1 MIYDNPVSFLL
12 NMKGI
17 FIAAI
22 FSLWTFMGSSQSP
35 DALERMADE
44 FVEKADWAQAFVYY
58 WEAYQKDSAQFELRF
73 KLAQSAMNCYE
84 DALAIR
90 LFQDV
95 YKSDQGKI
103 HPEAMYYLG
112 KLYQRAGNYA
122 MAEQTWKKFKK
133 KVAKVDGSITN
144 KEKLDQALKEVN
156 WAMMQ
161 TQDESIVIDRY
172 PWNSPKSEAQPYWR
186 GDSIVLQQWSGRAWN
201 TMLKLPLADSLV
213 TKNENWEGQKVLQI
227 KTCKGVT
234 IGVTNN
240 NEGKQQLV
248 QKSATGWNVIPM
260 LNTQQARSSMPH
272 LVELD
277 GILTL
282 FFASDRSGG
291 QGAWDIW
298 ISRWSEGW
306 QTPFPAGKE
315 INTLEDELLP
325 VYLKGQLYFS
335 SKGHQGF
342 GEMDL
347 FRIKGKPG
355 NWEIAENLGLPIN
368 SCKNDMGI
376 DMKEKQGEQEWIIA
390 SARENQGCCLDVW
403 HWKMKS
409 KMDSLE
415 VPDST
420 QIWIKTIE
428 QWLPIS
434 LYFHNDEPNPRSVE
448 STTQI
453 KYGDCFQSYLNQAPQ
468 YLKMLNN
475 PMEWESFEDQYLSVP
490 YGQLQK
496 AIPLMLKALQ
506 KGGVVTLQVRGF
518 ASPRAATDYNEKLTG
533 RRIAS
538 LVNEILSYQNGI
550 FKPYYNQQFFVE
562 SLPFGERK
570 SAKGVSDVLEDE
582 KGSIYSK
589 AAREERRIEIL
600 GIRCVSP

>member
-1 MIYDNPVSFLL
+1 VIYDNPVSFLL
-12 NMKGI
+12 NMRGT
-17 FIAAI
+17 FLAI
-22 FSLWTFMGSSQSP
+22 IISFWTFVAAAQSP
-35 DALERMADE
+35 DALEDVADE
-44 FVEKADWAQAFVYY
+44 YAEKADWAQAFVYY
-58 WEAYQKDSAQFELRF
+58 WEAFQKDSAQFERRF
-73 KLAQSAMNCYE
+73 KLAMSAMNCYE

-90 LFQDV
+90 LFQGV

-103 HPEAMYYLG
+103 HPESMYYLG
-112 KLYQRAGNYA
+112 KLYQRSGNYA

-133 KVAKVDGSITN
+133 KVGKVDESVTS
-144 KEKLDQALKEVN
+144 KERLDHALKEVN

-161 TQDESIVIDRY
+161 TKDDSIIMSRY
-172 PWNSPKSEAQPYWR
+172 PWNSSKSEAQAYWK
-186 GDSIVLQQWSGRAWN
+186 GDSIVLQQWNGLAWKN
-201 TMLKLPLADSLV
+201 KLKIPTVDSLISV
-213 TKNENWEGQKVLQI
+213 NESWEGRNILQV
-227 KTCKGVT
+227 KTVKGWT
-234 IGVTNN
+234 IGVATNAD
-240 NEGKQQLV
+240 GKQQLV
-248 QKSATGWNVIPM
+248 QKGENGWSLIPVLNV
-260 LNTQQARSSMPH
+260 NQARSTMPY

-277 GILTL
+277 GIMTL

-291 QGAWDIW
+291 QGGWDIW
-298 ISRWSEGW
+298 ISRWSDGW

-315 INTLEDELLP
+315 INTMEDELLP
-325 VYLKGQLYFS
+325 TYLEGHLYFS
-335 SKGHQGF
+335 SKGHMGF

-347 FRIKGKPG
+347 FRVKGKPG
-355 NWEIAENLGLPIN
+355 NWQVAENLGIPIN

-376 DMKEKQGEQEWIIA
+376 DMKNNQGETEWIIA
-390 SARENQGCCLDVW
+390 SARDNQGCCLDIW
-403 HWKMKS
+403 HWKMTSNK
-409 KMDSLE
+409 DSLE
-415 VPDST
+415 IPDST

-428 QWLPIS
+428 QWLPLS
-434 LYFHNDEPNPRSVE
+434 LYFHNDEPNPRSLE

-453 KYGDCFQSYLNQAPQ
+453 KYGECLQSYLNQAPQ
-468 YLKMLNN
+468 YNKMLNN

-496 AIPLMLKALQ
+496 ALPLMLNALQ

-538 LVNEILSYQNGI
+538 LINEILAYQNGV

-600 GIRCVSP
+600 GIHCVSP

>member
-1 MIYDNPVSFLL
+1 
-12 NMKGI
+12 
-17 FIAAI
+17 
-22 FSLWTFMGSSQSP
+22 
-35 DALERMADE
+35 
-44 FVEKADWAQAFVYY
+44 
-58 WEAYQKDSAQFELRF
+58 
-73 KLAQSAMNCYE
+73 
-84 DALAIR
+84 
-90 LFQDV
+90 
-95 YKSDQGKI
+95 
-103 HPEAMYYLG
+103 
-112 KLYQRAGNYA
+112 
-122 MAEQTWKKFKK
+122 
-133 KVAKVDGSITN
+133 
-144 KEKLDQALKEVN
+144 
-156 WAMMQ
+156 
-161 TQDESIVIDRY
+161 
-172 PWNSPKSEAQPYWR
+172 
-186 GDSIVLQQWSGRAWN
+186 
-201 TMLKLPLADSLV
+201 
-213 TKNENWEGQKVLQI
+213 
-227 KTCKGVT
+227 
-234 IGVTNN
+234 
-240 NEGKQQLV
+240 
-248 QKSATGWNVIPM
+248 
-260 LNTQQARSSMPH
+260 
-272 LVELD
+272 
-277 GILTL
+277 
-282 FFASDRSGG
+282 
-291 QGAWDIW
+291 
-298 ISRWSEGW
+298 
-306 QTPFPAGKE
+306 
-315 INTLEDELLP
+315 
-325 VYLKGQLYFS
+325 
-335 SKGHQGF
+335 
-342 GEMDL
+342 
-347 FRIKGKPG
+347 
-355 NWEIAENLGLPIN
+355 
-368 SCKNDMGI
+368 
-376 DMKEKQGEQEWIIA
+376 
-390 SARENQGCCLDVW
+390 
-403 HWKMKS
+403 MKS